1 MEHILLL
8 HGALGAASTL
18 EPLKKE
24 LLPFYQ
30 VHSFN
35 FSGHGG
41 SEIPQAGFSIELFT
55 QDVLAYLDQQQLPAV
70 HIFGYSM
77 GGYVALYLAKLHP
90 EKVKSI
96 FTLATKFNWSPATAE
111 KEIRLLN
118 PEKIQEKVPHFAKAL
133 AERHD
138 PQDWKEN
145 MIKTADLMQQLG
157 QTPSLPDDDLA
168 QINVPVQVGVG
179 DGDPMVSL
187 EETIK
192 TYRLLPDAKLLVLP
206 ATKHPIE
213 VVSVS
218 RLQYE
223 IKEFINGLSD
233 N

>member
-30 VHSFN
+30 VHSIN
-35 FSGHGG
+35 FSGHAGT
-41 SEIPQAGFSIELFT
+41 EIPRTGLSIELFV
-55 QDVLAYLDQQQLPAV
+55 QDVLVYLDQQQLPAV

-111 KEIRLLN
+111 KEISLLN
-118 PEKIQEKVPHFAKAL
+118 PEKIEEKVPHFAKTL
-133 AERHD
+133 AERHN
-138 PQDWKEN
+138 PQDWKET
-145 MIKTADLMQQLG
+145 MIKTADLMRQLG
-157 QTPSLPDDDLA
+157 QVPSLSDNDLA
-168 QINVPVQVGVG
+168 LISVPVQVGVG
-179 DGDPMVSL
+179 DSDTMVSI
-187 EETIK
+187 EETVK
-192 TYRLLPDAKLLVLP
+192 TYRLLPNAKLLVLP
-206 ATKHPIE
+206 FTKHPIE
-213 VVSVS
+213 VVSVR

-223 IKEFINGLSD
+223 INTFINGLSD